1 MLYLMPTTSTACAF
15 AVSSRCR
22 QDFSVVPKVM
32 LGWAEGMES
41 AVIPNNILHSKAT
54 LCCLGITES

>member
-1 MLYLMPTTSTACAF
+1 M
-15 AVSSRCR
+15 
-22 QDFSVVPKVM
+22 VPKVM

-54 LCCLGITES
+54 LCCLGITESRKEKP